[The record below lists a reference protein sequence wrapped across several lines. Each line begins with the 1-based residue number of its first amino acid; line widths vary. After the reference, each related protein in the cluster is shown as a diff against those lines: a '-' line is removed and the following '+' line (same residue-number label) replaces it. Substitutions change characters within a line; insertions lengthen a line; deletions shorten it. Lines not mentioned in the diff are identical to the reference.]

1 LFHDVNNRKYICMNS
16 NNSIIKHK
24 LDGIT
29 GERLGVLH
37 DAPKQLFY
45 RGVDPGMLLQGPT
58 IAIVGSRKMS
68 TYGKA
73 VTEKLAS
80 DLARAGVC
88 VVSGLALG
96 VDSAAHRMALAA
108 HTPTIAVLAGG
119 LDSVHPSSHV
129 GLARSIVEQ
138 GGVLVSEYPEGMP
151 PLAHQFIARNRI
163 IAALADAVLVTEA
176 ALRSGS
182 LHTAAFALDIGK
194 PVFAVPGP
202 ITSQLSAGTNELLK
216 TGALL
221 VTEARDILEALHIQ
235 AAPKQQKLFDATDA
249 EQSILDILGT
259 GVSDGTELL
268 AATSLDAAS
277 FSQALTMLEIQGS
290 IVALG
295 NNMWRIA

>member
-1 LFHDVNNRKYICMNS
+1 MNS

-24 LDGIT
+24 LDGLV
-29 GERLGVLH
+29 GERLSELH

-45 RGVDPGMLLQGPT
+45 RGENPNTQLTVPT
-58 IAIVGSRKMS
+58 LAIVGSRKMS
-68 TYGKA
+68 PYGRA

-80 DLARAGVC
+80 DLARAGV
-88 VVSGLALG
+88 VIISGLALG
-96 VDSAAHRMALAA
+96 VDSAAHRMTIEA

-119 LDSVHPSSHV
+119 LDSIHPSSHV

-138 GGVLVSEYPEGMP
+138 GGTLISEYPAGMP

-163 IAALADAVLVTEA
+163 IAALADGVLVTEA

-202 ITSQLSAGTNELLK
+202 ITSQLSEGTNELLK

-235 AAPKQQKLFDATDA
+235 AVPKQQKLFGATAA
-249 EQSILDILGT
+249 EQSILDTLLT

-268 AATSLDAAS
+268 TASGLDAAS
-277 FSQALTMLEIQGS
+277 FSQALTMLEIQGQ
-290 IVALG
+290 IHALG
-295 NNMWRIA
+295 NNMWRLS